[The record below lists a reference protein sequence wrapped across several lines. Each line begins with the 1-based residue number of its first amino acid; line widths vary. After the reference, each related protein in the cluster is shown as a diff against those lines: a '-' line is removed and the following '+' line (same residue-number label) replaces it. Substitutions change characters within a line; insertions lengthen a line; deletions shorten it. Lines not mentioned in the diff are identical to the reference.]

1 MVLVLDLILLIL
13 ILLLLLVFDIYPIA
27 YLVAKGV
34 GAIFLLSSSC
44 FCFCLSHSF
53 SFSFFFFF
61 RWVAVSCEEQ
71 QCLRALFFLFF
82 FNLRIFYRSFWHMIF
97 FFGVYCVR
105 DFWVAHGGGVYF

>member
-53 SFSFFFFF
+53 SFFFFFF
-61 RWVAVSCEEQ
+61 GGLLFLVRNNSVCE
-71 QCLRALFFLFF
+71 RFF
-82 FNLRIFYRSFWHMIF
+82 FSSSLIYAYFIVRSGI
-97 FFGVYCVR
+97 
-105 DFWVAHGGGVYF
+105 